1 MMGLVLGAGLTV
13 IQAAN
18 ISSPAPSWSCAYVAE
33 RLPRALALRGDD
45 AASAEQTRDARERLG
60 LPDAVLTRAS
70 SLALA
75 RSMSATRL
83 VMIRCL
89 DQNATTTV
97 EAQAFDTGSPLSG
110 SLIRLVEPLKALPAL
125 VDELARQLGSAG
137 GGSGSGQIF
146 EPPSARALVRA
157 GQALGLASPVER
169 ARGLRQALAEDQS
182 SIDLR
187 LSLVESL
194 IAARDFTAAIE
205 VANADPRRTVVAAPL
220 RRLLRFQAAAA
231 LLEVGR
237 YAEARD
243 AFDELRRERETAAV
257 LNNLGVA
264 RFRLRDADASG
275 AFERASFFVDHRQG
289 DVSFNRS
296 LALIFENKAALALPA
311 LDDALR
317 SDPSDVRSRL
327 LRVWALRILGRDA
340 ERAEEWD
347 RLVAR
352 APSFAALG
360 TPDLGRRLERIFF
373 SERFPGP

>member
-18 ISSPAPSWSCAYVAE
+18 ISSPSPSWSCAYVAE

-45 AASAEQTRDARERLG
+45 AASAEHTRAAREALG
-60 LPDAVLTRAS
+60 LSEAVLTRAS

-89 DQNATTTV
+89 DQNSTTTV
-97 EAQAFDTGSPLSG
+97 EAQAFDTGSPQAG
-110 SLIRLVEPLKALPAL
+110 SLIRLVEPLSDVPAL
-125 VDELARQLGSAG
+125 VDELARQLSPTAAGAGSTPE
-137 GGSGSGQIF
+137 F
-146 EPPSARALVRA
+146 EPPSARALTRA
-157 GQALGLASPVER
+157 GEALGLPNAAER
-169 ARGLRQALAEDQS
+169 AKGLRQALAEDPG
-182 SIDLR
+182 SIDVR

-205 VANADPRRTVVAAPL
+205 IAGAEPRKKVAAAPL

-243 AFDELRRERETAAV
+243 ALEELRRERETAAV

-289 DVSFNRS
+289 DISFNRS
-296 LALIFENKAALALPA
+296 LALIFENKAELALPA
-311 LDDALR
+311 LADA
-317 SDPSDVRSRL
+317 VRSEPIDIRSLL

-340 ERAEEWD
+340 ERALEWE

-373 SERFPGP
+373 SERTS

>member
-1 MMGLVLGAGLTV
+1 MMSLVLGAGLTV

-18 ISSPAPSWSCAYVAE
+18 IAAPAPSWSCAYVAE

-45 AASAEQTRDARERLG
+45 AASAEHTRDARARLG
-60 LPDAVLTRAS
+60 LSDAVLTRAS

-89 DQNATTTV
+89 DQNSTTTV
-97 EAQAFDTGSPLSG
+97 EAQAFDTESPFSG
-110 SLIRLVEPLKALPAL
+110 SLIRLSEPLTALPAL
-125 VDELARQLGSAG
+125 VDELARQLGSTG
-137 GGSGSGQIF
+137 GGAGAGHAF
-146 EPPSARALVRA
+146 EPPSPKALVRA
-157 GQALGLASPVER
+157 GQALGLANAVER
-169 ARGLRQALAEDQS
+169 ARGLRQALAEDPA

-187 LSLVESL
+187 LSLVETL

-205 VANADPRRTVVAAPL
+205 VAGVNPQKTAVAAPL

-243 AFDELRRERETAAV
+243 ALEELRRERETAAV

-296 LALIFENKAALALPA
+296 LALIFENKAELALPA
-311 LDDALR
+311 LDAALR

-340 ERAEEWD
+340 ERQEEWD

-352 APSFAALG
+352 AASFSALG

-373 SERFPGP
+373 SERSP

>member
-1 MMGLVLGAGLTV
+1 MMSLVLAAGLTV

-18 ISSPAPSWSCAYVAE
+18 ISSPAPSWSCAYIAE

-45 AASAEQTRDARERLG
+45 AASAEHTRDARARLG
-60 LPDAVLTRAS
+60 LSDAILTRAS

-89 DQNATTTV
+89 DQNSTTTV
-97 EAQAFDTGSPLSG
+97 EAQAFDTESPFSG
-110 SLIRLVEPLKALPAL
+110 SLIRVSEPLKALPAL
-125 VDELARQLGSAG
+125 VDELARQLGSG
-137 GGSGSGQIF
+137 GGGAGAGQGF
-146 EPPSARALVRA
+146 EPPSPKALVRA
-157 GQALGLASPVER
+157 GQALGLASAVER
-169 ARGLRQALAEDQS
+169 ARGLRQALAEDPA

-187 LSLVESL
+187 LSLVETL

-205 VANADPRRTVVAAPL
+205 VAGVNPQGTAAAAPL

-243 AFDELRRERETAAV
+243 ALEELRRERETAAV

-296 LALIFENKAALALPA
+296 LALIFENKAELALPS
-311 LDDALR
+311 LDAALR
-317 SDPSDVRSRL
+317 SDPADVRSRL
-327 LRVWALRILGRDA
+327 LRVWALGILGRDA
-340 ERAEEWD
+340 ERVLEWD

-373 SERFPGP
+373 SERSP

>member
-1 MMGLVLGAGLTV
+1 MSLILGAGLTV

-45 AASAEQTRDARERLG
+45 AASAEHTRDARARLG
-60 LPDAVLTRAS
+60 LSDAILTRAS

-89 DQNATTTV
+89 DQNSTTTV
-97 EAQAFDTGSPLSG
+97 EAQAFDTESPFSG
-110 SLIRLVEPLKALPAL
+110 SLIRVSEPLKALPAL
-125 VDELARQLGSAG
+125 VDELARQLGSG
-137 GGSGSGQIF
+137 GGGAGAGQGF
-146 EPPSARALVRA
+146 EPPSPKALVRA
-157 GQALGLASPVER
+157 GQALGLASAVER
-169 ARGLRQALAEDQS
+169 ARGLRQALAEDPA

-187 LSLVESL
+187 LSLVETL

-205 VANADPRRTVVAAPL
+205 VAGVNPQGTAAAAPL

-243 AFDELRRERETAAV
+243 ALEELRRERETAAV

-296 LALIFENKAALALPA
+296 LALIFENKAELALPS
-311 LDDALR
+311 LDAALR
-317 SDPSDVRSRL
+317 SDPADVRSRL
-327 LRVWALRILGRDA
+327 LRVWALGILGRDA
-340 ERAEEWD
+340 ERVLEWD

-373 SERFPGP
+373 SERSP

>member
-1 MMGLVLGAGLTV
+1 MMSLVLGAGLTV

-45 AASAEQTRDARERLG
+45 AASAEHTRDARARLG
-60 LPDAVLTRAS
+60 LSDAILTRAS

-89 DQNATTTV
+89 DQNSTTTV
-97 EAQAFDTGSPLSG
+97 EAQAFDTESPFSG
-110 SLIRLVEPLKALPAL
+110 SLIRLSEPLKALPAL
-125 VDELARQLGSAG
+125 IDELARQLGSAAG
-137 GGSGSGQIF
+137 GGGAGQVF
-146 EPPSARALVRA
+146 EPPSPKALVRA
-157 GQALGLASPVER
+157 GPALGLASAVER
-169 ARGLRQALAEDQS
+169 AKGLRQALAEDPG

-187 LSLVESL
+187 LSLVETL

-205 VANADPRRTVVAAPL
+205 VAGANPQGTAVAAPL

-243 AFDELRRERETAAV
+243 ALDELRRERETAAV

-264 RFRLRDADASG
+264 GFRLRDADASG
-275 AFERASFFVDHRQG
+275 AFERASFFIDHRQG

-296 LALIFENKAALALPA
+296 LALIFENKADLALPA
-311 LDDALR
+311 LDEALR
-317 SDPSDVRSRL
+317 SDPLDVRSRL

-340 ERAEEWD
+340 ERILEWD

-373 SERFPGP
+373 SERSP

>member
-1 MMGLVLGAGLTV
+1 MMSLVLAAGLTV

-33 RLPRALALRGDD
+33 RLPRALALRGED
-45 AASAEQTRDARERLG
+45 AASAEHTRAAREALG
-60 LPDAVLTRAS
+60 LSDAVLTRAS

-89 DQNATTTV
+89 DQNSTTTV
-97 EAQAFDTGSPLSG
+97 EAQAFDTESPHAG
-110 SLIRLVEPLKALPAL
+110 SLIRLVESLSAVPSL
-125 VDELARQLGSAG
+125 VDELARQLSPAEASTGSATAPR
-137 GGSGSGQIF
+137 F
-146 EPPSARALVRA
+146 EPPSARALLRA
-157 GQALGLASPVER
+157 GPALGLPGAVER
-169 ARGLRQALAEDQS
+169 ARGLRQALAEDPA

-205 VANADPRRTVVAAPL
+205 VAGAEPRKDAPAAPL

-243 AFDELRRERETAAV
+243 ALEELRRERETAAV

-289 DVSFNRS
+289 DISFNRS
-296 LALIFENKAALALPA
+296 LALIFENKAELALPA
-311 LDDALR
+311 LADAVR
-317 SDPSDVRSRL
+317 SEPLDVRSLL

-340 ERAEEWD
+340 ERALEWD

-360 TPDLGRRLERIFF
+360 APDLGRRLERIFF
-373 SERFPGP
+373 SERTS

>member
-1 MMGLVLGAGLTV
+1 MSLILGAGLTV

-18 ISSPAPSWSCAYVAE
+18 ISSPAPSWSCAYIAE

-45 AASAEQTRDARERLG
+45 AASAEHTRDARARLG
-60 LPDAVLTRAS
+60 LSDAILTRAS

-89 DQNATTTV
+89 DQNSTTTV
-97 EAQAFDTGSPLSG
+97 EAQAFDTESPFSG
-110 SLIRLVEPLKALPAL
+110 SLIRVSEPLKALPAL
-125 VDELARQLGSAG
+125 VDELARQLGSG
-137 GGSGSGQIF
+137 GGGAGAGQGF
-146 EPPSARALVRA
+146 EPPSPKALVRA
-157 GQALGLASPVER
+157 GQALGLASAVER
-169 ARGLRQALAEDQS
+169 ARGLRQALAEDPA

-187 LSLVESL
+187 LSLVETL

-205 VANADPRRTVVAAPL
+205 VAGVNPQGTAAAAPL

-243 AFDELRRERETAAV
+243 ALEELRRERETAAV

-296 LALIFENKAALALPA
+296 LALIFENKAELALPS
-311 LDDALR
+311 LDAALR
-317 SDPSDVRSRL
+317 SDPADVRSRL
-327 LRVWALRILGRDA
+327 LRVWALGILGRDA
-340 ERAEEWD
+340 ERVLEWD

-373 SERFPGP
+373 SERSP